1 MTNENQIPDAFVARR
16 SEGFEIV
23 LPRAAVER
31 AARRLAAATNA
42 AGFHD
47 AMELAWFRFD
57 PNVDREMLDCVSM
70 LLTLYRCSL
79 DGNVRPALDLEEL
92 YEHAFNEIEA
102 EHGNLPDEGTPW
114 HSPDYPGG

>member
-1 MTNENQIPDAFVARR
+1 MTNKNEITEAFIARR

-23 LPRAAVER
+23 LPRTAIER
-31 AARRLAAATNA
+31 AARRLAETTNA

-79 DGNVRPALDLEEL
+79 DGNIRPALNLEEV
-92 YEHAFNEIEA
+92 YEHAFNEMEA
-102 EHGNLPDEGTPW
+102 EHGSLSNKGTPW
-114 HSPDYPGG
+114 RSSYCPGG